1 MPEIQRVRVDHAPA
15 LLAFEL
21 ENRAYFAAS
30 ISDRGDDYFT
40 HFDARHR
47 ALLAEQAAGVHIFH
61 VLVAA
66 DGAVVGRINLFDV
79 TDSTAQLGFRI
90 AEKSAGHGL
99 AQRAVLQICDIAVA
113 EYGLSKLLAAASVD
127 NAASRAVL
135 ARTGFVPVG
144 EDPARRPPWYHLR
157 ARPELARRAPC

>member
-1 MPEIQRVRVDHAPA
+1 MPEVQRVRPDHGPA

-30 ISDRGDDYFT
+30 ISDRGDDYFA

-47 ALLAEQAAGVHIFH
+47 ALLAEQAAGVHLYH
-61 VLVAA
+61 VLVEE
-66 DGAVVGRINLFDV
+66 DGTVVGRINLFDV
-79 TDSTAQLGFRI
+79 TDTTAAVGFRI
-90 AEKSAGHGL
+90 AEKSAGRGL
-99 AQRAVLQICDIAVA
+99 AQHAVLQICDIAVA
-113 EYGLSKLLAAASVD
+113 DHGLTKLLASAAVD

-144 EDPARRPPWYHLR
+144 ETVLNGRPGITFARDLS
-157 ARPELARRAPC
+157 

>member
-1 MPEIQRVRVDHAPA
+1 MPEIQRVRLDHAPA

-40 HFDARHR
+40 HFDARHH

-61 VLVAA
+61 VLVEE

-79 TDSTAQLGFRI
+79 TDSTAELGFRI
-90 AEKSAGHGL
+90 AEKSAGQGL

-113 EYGLSKLLAAASVD
+113 EYGLSKLLAAAGVD

-135 ARTGFVPVG
+135 ARTGFVPIG
-144 EDPARRPPWYHLR
+144 ETLLGGRPGITFARDLS
-157 ARPELARRAPC
+157 